1 MKDYLFFKNFP
12 VIMANFLCLNQ
23 VKDQLS
29 SNLIYNN
36 SNPISFIYNTQ
47 LYAFTCNYTFIKEDV
62 KNACFNKFCN
72 SHINN

>member
-1 MKDYLFFKNFP
+1 MKDYLFFKNLP
-12 VIMANFLCLNQ
+12 VSMAKFLCLNQ

-36 SNPISFIYNTQ
+36 SNPISFIYNTH
-47 LYAFTCNYTFIKEDV
+47 LYAFTCNHKIINADV
-62 KNACFNKFCN
+62 KDACFNKFCN